1 MIAAADEAGVV
12 FMVVTVSFR
21 IPQEEKER
29 LEAISAK
36 VHQSKSVLLRK
47 AVREYLDEMEDVLI
61 ALEPL
66 PRDDRTS

>member
-1 MIAAADEAGVV
+1 MIA
-12 FMVVTVSFR
+12 FR
-21 IPQEEKER
+21 TPQEEKER

-61 ALEPL
+61 ALEP
-66 PRDDRTS
+66 PSRDDRTS